1 MYLLIHSTSFDAR
14 FQPQIRLVEEVRFF
28 FLIWFKF
35 FSRCPLMLISSNSY
49 FVYLGFMMHLVILLH
64 STGLNAEYERV
75 LDAGGC

>member
-14 FQPQIRLVEEVRFF
+14 FQPQIRLVQEVRF
-28 FLIWFKF
+28 FLIWFKC

-49 FVYLGFMMHLVILLH
+49 FLYLGLMMHLVILLH